1 MTKPN
6 FNYQRSIIIDS
17 VRCVAVSRPYY
28 AYTKELEILLA
39 SQDFKLAAD
48 KLLLYKA
55 DSLIFGLESNLDR
68 ANHMIALSNREAMAC
83 RNTMDK
89 QITLVNKQR
98 AAIKNLERSNKIY
111 RRRIRVVAGVGA
123 VAVVTAVILSI
134 VK

>member
-6 FNYQRSIIIDS
+6 FNYRRSIRIDS
-17 VRCVAVSRPYY
+17 VRCIAVSRPYY
-28 AYTKELEILLA
+28 AYTKELEIQIA
-39 SQDFKLAAD
+39 SQDFKLAAN

-68 ANHMIALSNREAMAC
+68 ANHMIALSNREAIAC

-89 QITLVNKQR
+89 QTTLLNKHR
-98 AAIKNLERSNKIY
+98 SAIKNLERMNKIH
-111 RRRIRVVAGVGA
+111 RRRVRVIAGVGA
-123 VAVVTAVILSI
+123 VAVVSAVILSF